1 MPWRSVRSGVPSHA
15 ASYGGWTERGM
26 RWAVAPYPDSYGP
39 TRLLVPGTEN
49 ADTARSASGP
59 GDAGQEPAG
68 RSAVDRGK
76 QGLKRSGM
84 TDGYGIPLG
93 RVPAGANRHDIPLLA
108 PTLDRLESLGP
119 LPDAVTVQPG
129 RRLRLGHHSGS
140 AQRTG
145 PARTYRAQGGEG
157 ARPGE
162 SALARRTH
170 SRVAERLSSPRPVLR
185 ASRHCL

>member
-1 MPWRSVRSGVPSHA
+1 MPPHA
-15 ASYGGWTERGM
+15 ASYGGWTERGV

-68 RSAVDRGK
+68 RSPVDRGR
-76 QGLKRSGM
+76 QGRKRSGM
-84 TDGYGIPLG
+84 TDGYSIPLG
-93 RVPAGANRHDIPLLA
+93 SVLAGANRHDFPLLA

-119 LPDAVTVQPG
+119 LLVARHHCAPG

-162 SALARRTH
+162 SALARQTH